1 MSEPFDVVIAG
12 GGMAGLTL
20 ALQLGRAH
28 PSARIAVVERTTRP
42 LPEACH
48 KVGESTVEIGARYLE
63 HTLGLRGYLEER
75 HLRKNGLRFFCGV
88 PAAPVEERAELGPS
102 ERPRVPSFQVDRGR
116 LENDLRAMIEAETSV
131 VLREGWGVRDV
142 VLREEGPHE
151 VVLVAPGGEVSS
163 VEARWVI
170 DAMGRRRMIVKKLG
184 LHTDPAHQASAAWF
198 RVKGRLE
205 IGELVDASHERWH
218 ARDVDKNRW
227 LSTVHL
233 TGTGY
238 WVWLIPLA
246 SGHWSVGAVVEHA
259 AHEWRE
265 IAKPEA
271 LRAWLAAHEPALARR
286 LEGAAFEDFLAMKDY
301 RYGAS
306 RLIGRNRWACVGE
319 SGVFVDPLYSPG
331 ADFIGIGNC
340 QVAELIADDLRGAFD
355 VERADELDRFLRAF
369 ADLTTHTT
377 VLGSMVFGKPEALA
391 GKLYWDFVQ
400 YWAFICQYFFQ
411 EIHRLPAAEHRRF
424 TEMLLSWIEL
434 NRRAQRVV
442 RAWAEM
448 APHEPAT
455 ERVNLPQFPSALADF
470 HLDLM
475 LRKSPDETYR
485 DMERDLARAEEVV
498 SELVLRALR
507 RAGPERAAAL
517 AAKIELPD
525 IRLVIDEQRL
535 AADEAEPRVRR
546 KMLPKAIRD
555 MERAIGKSAAEDP
568 GAPTLRQLL
577 SLTG

>member
-1 MSEPFDVVIAG
+1 MNEPFDVLIAG

-28 PSARIAVVERTTRP
+28 PDARIAVIERTTRP
-42 LPEACH
+42 LREACH
-48 KVGESTVEIGARYLE
+48 KVGESSVEIGARYLE
-63 HTLGLRGYLEER
+63 HTLGLRRYLEER
-75 HLRKNGLRFFCGV
+75 HLRKNGLRFFSGV
-88 PAAPVEERAELGPS
+88 PASPIEQRTEFGPS
-102 ERPRVPSFQVDRGR
+102 ERPRVPSFQIDRGR
-116 LENDLRAMIEAETSV
+116 LENDLRAMIERETHV
-131 VLREGWGVRDV
+131 ELREGWGVRDV
-142 VLREEGPHE
+142 ELRDTEPHE
-151 VVLVAPGGEVSS
+151 VVLVAPGGEASTVR
-163 VEARWVI
+163 ARWVI
-170 DAMGRRRMIVKKLG
+170 DATGRRRLIVKKLG
-184 LHTDPAHQASAAWF
+184 LHRDPAHQASAAWF
-198 RVKGRLE
+198 RIAGRLE

-246 SGHWSVGAVVEHA
+246 SGHWSVGAVIEHA
-259 AHEWRE
+259 VHAWKD

-271 LRAWLAAHEPALARR
+271 LRAWLAAHEPALAKR
-286 LEGAAFEDFLAMKDY
+286 LEGVPFEDFLGMKDY
-301 RYGAS
+301 RHGAS

-331 ADFIGIGNC
+331 ADFIAIGNC
-340 QVAELIADDLRGAFD
+340 FVAELVADDLRGAHD
-355 VERADELDRFLRAF
+355 VERVDELDRFLRSF
-369 ADLTTHTT
+369 AELTTHTT
-377 VLGSMVFGKPEALA
+377 VLGSLVFGKPEALA

-411 EIHRLPAAEHRRF
+411 EIYKLPPREHRRF
-424 TEMLLSWIEL
+424 TEMLGRFIEL

-448 APHEPAT
+448 APHEPTA

-470 HLDLM
+470 HLDL
-475 LRKSPDETYR
+475 LLKKDPEQTYR

-507 RAGPERAAAL
+507 RAGPERAAEL
-517 AAKIELPD
+517 ARAIDLPS
-525 IRLVIDEQRL
+525 IRLVVDEQRL
-535 AADEAEPRVRR
+535 AADEAEPRMRR

-568 GAPTLRQLL
+568 SAPTLRQLL
-577 SLTG
+577 ALVS